1 MLSVIL
7 TFCSGRVAEGLL
19 LVMNQDSMRVVLKG
33 VGDAVELR
41 RVEGAWL
48 AEDNHPVDFDVLLT
62 GGRGNIDLYEEARP
76 RVMTAGCA

>member
-33 VGDAVELR
+33 DGDAVELR
-41 RVEGAWL
+41 RVKGTWRT
-48 AEDNHPVDFDVLLT
+48 EDHHPVDFDVLLT
-62 GGRGNIDLYEEARP
+62 GGHGNIDLCEEAKP